1 MRDDLPMMPRQEAR
15 YTTTQHELHLDSHE
29 AGNTAYGTTQPCS
42 VGDHEKGAAPYLAL
56 VG

>member
-1 MRDDLPMMPRQEAR
+1 MMPRQEAR